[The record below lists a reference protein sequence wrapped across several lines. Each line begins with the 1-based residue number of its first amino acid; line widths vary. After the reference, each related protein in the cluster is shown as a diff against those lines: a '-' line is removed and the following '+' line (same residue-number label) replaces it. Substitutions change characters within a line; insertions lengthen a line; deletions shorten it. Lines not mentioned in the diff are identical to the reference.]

1 MSSPIELGDLSFKPT
16 SVDEDLLDL
25 AFLEDLGSPAL
36 DITTS
41 LLFTDSAPIMKAR
54 IMSKHPDPII
64 ACGLPIVEA
73 LLQRFAPTCQIE
85 SAQPDGTLILPQTVL
100 YTLTG
105 PATSL
110 LMLERIILNFL
121 QHLCAIATLTFH
133 YVAKIRHTQARVL
146 DTRKTT
152 PGFRHLEKYAV
163 QCGGGVNHRMGLYD
177 AVMIKDTHSDFLGGM
192 TAALA
197 KLPDDI
203 LQRCPVIVE
212 IQTPEE
218 LSIVLDQAAHKVS
231 RVLFDNMPPELM
243 SLCVERCKD
252 RLPTEASGNIDLNN
266 ISNVAKT
273 GVDFISV
280 GKITHSAGS
289 VDLSMKSGE

>member
-1 MSSPIELGDLSFKPT
+1 MSQDKEFGHLSFKPT
-16 SVDEDLLDL
+16 AVDTELLNL

-41 LLFTDSAPIMKAR
+41 LLLTDSAPIMKAR
-54 IMSKHPDPII
+54 ILSKHPDPII
-64 ACGLPIVEA
+64 SCGLPVVEA
-73 LLQRFAPTCQIE
+73 LLQRFAPACHIE
-85 SAQPDGTLILPQTVL
+85 SAQPDGTLILPQTTL
-100 YTLTG
+100 YTLAG
-105 PATSL
+105 PAAGL

-121 QHLCAIATLTFH
+121 QHLCAISTLTFH
-133 YVAKIRHTQARVL
+133 YVAKIRHTQAQIL

-163 QCGGGVNHRMGLYD
+163 QCGGGANHRMGLYD
-177 AVMIKDTHSDFLGGM
+177 AVMVKDTHSDFLGGM

-218 LSIVLDQAAHKVS
+218 LSIILEHAAHKVS
-231 RVLFDNMPPELM
+231 RVLLDNMSPELM
-243 SLCVERCKD
+243 TLCAERCKD
-252 RLPTEASGNIDLNN
+252 RLPTEASGNIDLEN
-266 ISNVAKT
+266 ISDVAKT